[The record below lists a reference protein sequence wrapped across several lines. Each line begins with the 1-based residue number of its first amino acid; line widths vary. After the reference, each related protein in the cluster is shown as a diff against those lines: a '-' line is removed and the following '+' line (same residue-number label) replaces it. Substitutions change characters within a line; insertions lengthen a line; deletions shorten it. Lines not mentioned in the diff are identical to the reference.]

1 MRGWTNKDFKMS
13 VGAEPKKEEAS
24 FSGIGDAMA
33 QKGKYSKKDDPANKF
48 LKHLYSYLETP
59 AIYEARSSHRIPGL
73 HASSLH
79 STCARREVLIAL
91 AILVSESPVVVY
103 KEAASAGGAFTQ
115 DLGHALHEW
124 WQNKYLG
131 DSGLLY
137 GEWRCVRCRTVTE
150 GTKPKR
156 CKKGLDCIGKKNSR
170 FEYQEMS
177 VHVKDGLDIHG
188 HTDGI
193 ILETPFDLESKR
205 RIFELKTKSPNQYPT
220 IHSPD
225 RKHVIQVHT
234 YMAGLGLDEAII
246 VYTNKGKQCAWT
258 FRKGNFIAGKPAV
271 KAYLV
276 PFDEKLWEQV
286 TKLVR
291 EYHEAKRRIDAVAD
305 GHGDPKKLLNPH
317 EFTRVCE
324 SAKCQM
330 ARSCAV
336 VELCFSV

>member
-1 MRGWTNKDFKMS
+1 MRRWTDKNFKMS
-13 VGAEPKKEEAS
+13 VGAAKPGTKSS
-24 FSGIGDAMA
+24 FADVGEAMA
-33 QKGKYSKKDDPANKF
+33 QKGKYSKKDDPAQKF
-48 LKHLYSYLETP
+48 LSHVYAYLETP
-59 AIYEARSSHRIPGL
+59 EIYEARSSHRIPGL

-79 STCARREVLIAL
+79 STCARREILVAIA
-91 AILVSESPVVVY
+91 IMVSESPIKVY
-103 KEAASAGGAFTQ
+103 REAASAGGAFTQ
-115 DLGHALHEW
+115 DLGHALHDW

-131 DSGLLY
+131 DSGLIY
-137 GEWRCVRCRTVTE
+137 GKWRCVRCGNVIE
-150 GTKPKR
+150 GTKPKK
-156 CKKGLDCIGKKNSR
+156 CKVGMDCIGKKNSR

-177 VHVKDGLDIHG
+177 VHVKEGLEIHG

-193 ILETPFDLESKR
+193 ILETPYDLTSKR
-205 RIFELKTKSPNQYPT
+205 RIFELKTKSPTQYPT

-225 RKHVIQVHT
+225 RKHVIQVHV
-234 YMAGLGLDEAII
+234 YMYGLGLDEAII
-246 VYTNKGKQCAWT
+246 TYTNKGKQCAWT
-258 FRKGNFIAGKPAV
+258 VKKGNFIAGKPHV

-276 PFDEKLWEQV
+276 PFDEKLWASV
-286 TKLVR
+286 TKIVR

-336 VELCFSV
+336 AELCFSV